1 MWVVLRGAGVGE
13 SDVVLGNQVRKAVFL
28 AANRSPESNLGV
40 LDDLIA
46 ARHAL
51 AQLLG
56 FRSHAHLVT
65 APLLAGSPEG
75 VGTFLD
81 HMSASLKARGEEERR
96 VLVRSK
102 GGAPVAAWD
111 VPFYTGRAKAQA
123 FHLDAGVLSSYFP
136 LDRCVHGLCLLLR
149 CLFQMDMRQV
159 ALGEGEGWAPD
170 VCKYTLSHD
179 GEVRVQSICGGKV
192 QG

>member
-1 MWVVLRGAGVGE
+1 M
-13 SDVVLGNQVRKAVFL
+13 LGDQVRKAVFL

-40 LDDLIA
+40 LDDLIT

-75 VGTFLD
+75 VVSFLD
-81 HMSASLKARGEEERR
+81 QMSANLKARGEEERR

-102 GGAPVAAWD
+102 GGLTLAPWD

-136 LDRCVHGLCLLLR
+136 LDRCVHGLGLLLR

-170 VCKYTLSHD
+170 VRKYTLSHD
-179 GEVRVQSICGGKV
+179 TEVRVQRVLGDKGE
-192 QG
+192 G